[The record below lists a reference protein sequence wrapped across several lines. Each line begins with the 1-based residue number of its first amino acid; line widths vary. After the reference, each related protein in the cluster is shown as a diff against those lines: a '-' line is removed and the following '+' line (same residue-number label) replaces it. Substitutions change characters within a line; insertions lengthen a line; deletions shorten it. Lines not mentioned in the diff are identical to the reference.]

1 MEIKQLKK
9 EIKRFIIAGVFAVGT
24 DLIIY
29 YALLNFL
36 PYFFAKGISFV
47 FGSFVAFI
55 INKFWTFE
63 KNNKSYKEVF
73 QFAFLYFST
82 LMINV
87 FVNNFMLNISD
98 DAVLLSFVL
107 ATSCSTILNFI
118 GQKFWVFKSQNIH

>member
-29 YALLNFL
+29 YVLLNFL
-36 PYFFAKGISFV
+36 PYFLAKGISFV

-55 INKFWTFE
+55 INKFWTFK
-63 KNNKSYKEVF
+63 KNRKSFKEVL
-73 QFAFLYFST
+73 QFTFLYFST
-82 LMINV
+82 LMLNI
-87 FVNNFMLNISD
+87 FVNNFMLNIDD
-98 DAVLLSFVL
+98 DAILLSFVL

-118 GQKFWVFKSQNIH
+118 GQKWWVFKSQNIH